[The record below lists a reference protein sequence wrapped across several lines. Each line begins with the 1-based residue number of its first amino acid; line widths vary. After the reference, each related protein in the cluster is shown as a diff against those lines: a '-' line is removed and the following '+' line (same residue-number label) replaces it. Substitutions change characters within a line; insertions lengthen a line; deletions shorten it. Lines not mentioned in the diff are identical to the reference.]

1 MRVVSKSDFIQ
12 MITKNF
18 QKLNIFKKS
27 STNFILQNFTIII
40 QSFSVFDTAACKLS
54 TKISI
59 NLMSELIYFDLIK
72 NELSASMNNEMIF
85 FMRNTLMFYS
95 WLIML
100 TIQSHDRKS
109 SEDNV
114 RLSIR

>member
-1 MRVVSKSDFIQ
+1 SKFNKYSRKQILFFLTINFVKKSHKIKFNKLNAQQNILQNTQQNEQEIQMRVVSKSDFIQ
-12 MITKNF
+12 IITKNF

-59 NLMSELIYFDLIK
+59 NLMS
-72 NELSASMNNEMIF
+72 
-85 FMRNTLMFYS
+85 
-95 WLIML
+95 
-100 TIQSHDRKS
+100 
-109 SEDNV
+109 
-114 RLSIR
+114 